1 LGADFVTPNRP
12 LPRRLSDQHSHDFGR
27 EFERGSGM
35 ETTAVAFDRS
45 EARALFREYRKH
57 LHWSAPIDHEIRRTY
72 QFIAQGRVVI
82 RALESVKA
90 AGLNTEGEG
99 VGFPRLA
106 LTRAD
111 ATTCVC
117 TMGWRGSCTM
127 TPDDTRSRTR
137 WRDGA
142 QLNWRNVMSWPDGTF
157 TINRNVRSSRAQAF
171 VPTPPLHLRP
181 KRGLAN
187 YHVLFE
193 AEWTKGPPDD
203 PMLLRRI
210 GRGDLWLVVASWN
223 LTAVEKAALATR
235 L

>member
-1 LGADFVTPNRP
+1 
-12 LPRRLSDQHSHDFGR
+12 
-27 EFERGSGM
+27 M
-35 ETTAVAFDRS
+35 ETATVAFDRS

-72 QFIAQGRVVI
+72 QLIAEGRVII

-90 AGLNTEGEG
+90 AGLLTEGDS
-99 VGFPRLA
+99 VGFPKLA

-111 ATTCVC
+111 AASVTC

-127 TPDDTRSRTR
+127 TPDDARGRTR

-142 QLNWRNVMSWPDGTF
+142 QLAWRTVMSWPDESF
-157 TINRNVRSSRAQAF
+157 PVNRNVRSSRAVAL

-181 KRGLAN
+181 RRGLQN

-193 AEWTKGPPDD
+193 ARWSKAPPDD

-210 GRGDLWLVVASWN
+210 GKGDLWLVVAQWD
-223 LTAVEKAALATR
+223 LTPIEKAALATR
-235 L
+235 V

>member
-1 LGADFVTPNRP
+1 
-12 LPRRLSDQHSHDFGR
+12 
-27 EFERGSGM
+27 M
-35 ETTAVAFDRS
+35 ETATVAFDRS
-45 EARALFREYRKH
+45 EARALFREYKKH

-90 AGLNTEGEG
+90 AGVYTEGEG
-99 VGFPRLA
+99 VGFPKLA

-111 ATTCVC
+111 ATSVTC
-117 TMGWRGSCTM
+117 TMGWQGSCTM
-127 TPDDTRSRTR
+127 TPDDARSRMR

-142 QLNWRNVMSWPDGTF
+142 QLNWRNVMSWSDGTF
-157 TINRNVRSSRAQAF
+157 PRNPSVKRSRAVAL
-171 VPTPPLHLRP
+171 VPSAPLHLRP
-181 KRGLAN
+181 KRGLPN
-187 YHVLFE
+187 YHILFE
-193 AEWTKGPPDD
+193 AEWTRQPPGD

-223 LTAVEKAALATR
+223 LTVLEKAALATR